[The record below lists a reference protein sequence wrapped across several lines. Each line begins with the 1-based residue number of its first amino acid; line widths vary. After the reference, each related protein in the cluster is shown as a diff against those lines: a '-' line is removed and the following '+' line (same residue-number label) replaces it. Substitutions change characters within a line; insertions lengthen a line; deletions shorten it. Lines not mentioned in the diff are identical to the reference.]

1 MTDSVC
7 ADADRAPPSKPTHAN
22 TVAKR
27 VNHHGSVDEGRD
39 SVTVFPNLLYAL
51 MFDILV
57 YLFDNYHAPAACPET
72 DVLARRL
79 AAAGFPDH
87 EIDDALSWLSGLAES
102 TRDCMP
108 LAGTATSPRV
118 YAPIEQQCLG
128 TEAMGFLMFLEN
140 TGVLSP
146 ALREIVIDRALA
158 LRESPVALE
167 ALRIIVLMVL
177 WSQEADIDNL
187 ILDELLDDDEP
198 RRLH

>member
-1 MTDSVC
+1 
-7 ADADRAPPSKPTHAN
+7 
-22 TVAKR
+22 
-27 VNHHGSVDEGRD
+27 
-39 SVTVFPNLLYAL
+39 

-87 EIDDALSWLSGLAES
+87 DIDDALAWLSGLADS
-102 TRDCMP
+102 TRDCMD
-108 LAGTATSPRV
+108 LAVAQAPVLPRI
-118 YAPIEQQCLG
+118 YADIEYQRLG
-128 TEAMGFLMFLEN
+128 SEAVGFLTFLESA
-140 TGVLSP
+140 GVLGS
-146 ALREIVIDRALA
+146 ALREIVIERAMA
-158 LRESPVALE
+158 LQESPVALE